1 MAGNLFRLWTRDE
14 IVTAIRAIEEQLSLN
29 VQTVSYSGGG
39 TVSNG
44 TPENARLTL
53 RSLYARLDSIDG
65 VTPQRSGP
73 SRWTIRNETGY

>member
-1 MAGNLFRLWTRDE
+1 MSGDLFRLWTRDE
-14 IVTAIRAIEEQLSLN
+14 IVVAIREIEEQLSLN

-44 TPENARLTL
+44 TPENARKTL

-65 VTPQRSGP
+65 VKSQSSSGP
-73 SRWTIRNETGY
+73 NFWTLVSRRF